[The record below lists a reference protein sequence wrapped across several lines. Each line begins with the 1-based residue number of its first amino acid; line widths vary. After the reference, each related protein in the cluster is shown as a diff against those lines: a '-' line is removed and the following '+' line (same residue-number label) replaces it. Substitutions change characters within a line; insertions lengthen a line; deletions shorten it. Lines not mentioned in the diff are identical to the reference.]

1 MPPSTTPSLTLT
13 DTSGNVLT
21 WVSPGVVGFKGS
33 RKGTPFAAQTAAEKM
48 IERMREFGVR
58 SIVVLTKGTGG
69 GSELR
74 DPDPQGL
81 GDQGRGGQEH
91 HPGAPQLELA
101 RLEQCFQSG
110 GNEKW
115 VGILDRSA
123 VPAVARGRSSS
134 SRG

>member
-1 MPPSTTPSLTLT
+1 MAKKVERARLYVHATFNNTILTLT

-69 GSELR
+69 GRNSVIQTLK
-74 DPDPQGL
+74 G
-81 GDQGRGGQEH
+81 
-91 HPGAPQLELA
+91 
-101 RLEQCFQSG
+101 SG
-110 GNEKW
+110 IRVEEVKN
-115 VGILDRSA
+115 ITP
-123 VPAVARGRSSS
+123 VPHS
-134 SRG
+134 